1 MKKIYIKPL
10 LNVIKLKYNHHLM
23 VGTMVGNITTD
34 GLDDDDEDFEI
45 DDEDKDSWED
55 AV

>member
-23 VGTMVGNITTD
+23 EGTIVDEITTD
-34 GLDDDDEDFEI
+34 GLDEELEKDDEDI
-45 DDEDKDSWED
+45 DPWDS
-55 AV
+55 V

>member
-23 VGTMVGNITTD
+23 EGTIVRYITTG
-34 GLDDDDEDFEI
+34 GLDENEELEKDDEDQ
-45 DDEDKDSWED
+45 DSWED

>member
-23 VGTMVGNITTD
+23 EGTMVGIITTD
-34 GLDDDDEDFEI
+34 GLDDNEELEK
-45 DDEDKDSWED
+45 DDEDKDLWDD

>member
-23 VGTMVGNITTD
+23 VGTIVDTTTTY
-34 GLDDDDEDFEI
+34 GLDDNEELEK
-45 DDEDKDSWED
+45 DDEDKDPWDD

>member
-23 VGTMVGNITTD
+23 EGTIVDKITTY
-34 GLDDDDEDFEI
+34 GLDEELEKDDEDI
-45 DDEDKDSWED
+45 DPWDS
-55 AV
+55 V

>member
-23 VGTMVGNITTD
+23 VGTIVDTTTTY
-34 GLDDDDEDFEI
+34 GLDDNEELEKDDEDI
-45 DDEDKDSWED
+45 DPWDS
-55 AV
+55 V

>member
-23 VGTMVGNITTD
+23 EGTIVDIITTS
-34 GLDDDDEDFEI
+34 GFDDDEELEK
-45 DDEDKDSWED
+45 DDEDQDSWED

>member
-23 VGTMVGNITTD
+23 EGTIVDKITTS
-34 GLDDDDEDFEI
+34 GFDDNEEFEKE
-45 DDEDKDSWED
+45 DEDKDSWD
-55 AV
+55 YAV

>member
-23 VGTMVGNITTD
+23 EGTIVGIITTD

>member
-23 VGTMVGNITTD
+23 VGTIVDTTTTY
-34 GLDDDDEDFEI
+34 GLDDNEELEKDNEDI
-45 DDEDKDSWED
+45 DPWDS
-55 AV
+55 V